1 MNLNEEKPRTTEVR
15 FAGLLASFLKGES
28 SISEKVRKDAAED
41 AATNAAA
48 KASSS
53 GDGGHGKTV
62 LKRSAMYNDRNSTK
76 SVVGSSK

>member
-15 FAGLLASFLKGES
+15 FAGLLASFLKTES
-28 SISEKVRKDAAED
+28 SISQKVRQDAAD
-41 AATNAAA
+41 DVAAHAATKAA
-48 KASSS
+48 S

-62 LKRSAMYNDRNSTK
+62 LKRSAMYNNRNSTK